1 MYSLIVEDDFV
12 SRKILQKVLSQFGEC
27 DIATN
32 GLEAIEAF
40 KMAREQSTPY
50 DLICMDI
57 MMPVV
62 DGQQA
67 LREIRQLEKDYG
79 LKSEDAVKV
88 IMTTALNDK
97 KEVIDAFYKGEAASY
112 FVKPFEVDEFVKELK
127 VLGLL
132 DGL

>member
-40 KMAREQSTPY
+40 KLARKQSTPY

-79 LKSEDAVKV
+79 LKSEEAVKV

-132 DGL
+132 DET

>member
-12 SRKILQKVLSQFGEC
+12 SRKIMQKILSAYGEC
-27 DIATN
+27 DFAAN
-32 GLEAIEAF
+32 GLEAIDAF
-40 KMAREQSTPY
+40 KLAWNKSRPY

-62 DGQQA
+62 DGQEA
-67 LREIRQLEKDYG
+67 LRQIRQIEKNLD
-79 LKSEDAVKV
+79 LKGADAVKV

-97 KEVIDAFYKGEAASY
+97 KEVFDAMYQGEASSY
-112 FVKPFEVDEFVKELK
+112 FVKPIEVADLMKELK

-132 DGL
+132 KTS

>member
-132 DGL
+132 DGR